1 MITLHHVA
9 AARSFRTLWLLE
21 ELGLPYEVKH
31 YRITDGSLRD
41 PAFLAIS
48 PAGRVPAL
56 EVDGKVIFES
66 QAITQYLCESRPLAG
81 LAPKQDEPER
91 VEYLQWLAF
100 AETQANI
107 IASLNLQ
114 MIFLRPPAK
123 PSVAVLKLEV
133 ARLKATLRPLEQ
145 LLAKQD
151 WLLQDGFS
159 AADTMLG
166 YNLFAVKYYVDMAEF
181 GNVIAY
187 MDRMEARP
195 AFQRARANDGK
206 QEFYTKD
213 FYDPEEFA

>member
-9 AARSFRTLWLLE
+9 ASRSFRTLWLLE

-56 EVDGKVIFES
+56 EVDGKTIFES
-66 QAITQYLCESRPLAG
+66 QAITQYLCESRPLSG

-100 AETQANI
+100 SETQASI
-107 IASLNLQ
+107 LASLNLQ
-114 MIFLRPPAK
+114 MVFLRPPAK
-123 PSVAVLKLEV
+123 PSVVVLKLEV
-133 ARLKATLRPLEQ
+133 ARLAATLRPLEET
-145 LLAKQD
+145 LRSRD
-151 WLLQDGFS
+151 WLLEGGFS

-166 YNLFAVKYYVDMAEF
+166 YNLFAVKYFVDLEAYP
-181 GNVIAY
+181 NVRAY
-187 MDRMEARP
+187 LKRMEDRP
-195 AFQRARANDGK
+195 AFQRARANDGA
-206 QEFYTKD
+206 QEFYEKP
-213 FYDPEEFA
+213 FYSPEDYA